1 MWGLLPVSSNSAI
14 LRPNDLGAPLHMGS
28 WPTSI
33 WKLHLSTSSIL
44 HLIKKYDKT
53 ACSVQLEWKKRL
65 QWGYGK
71 VAPIYPI
78 LGPNEGRK
86 TSPE

>member
-14 LRPNDLGAPLHMGS
+14 LSPNDLGAPLHMGS

-53 ACSVQLEWKKRL
+53 ACSVQLEWKK
-65 QWGYGK
+65 GYNGAMEK
-71 VAPIYPI
+71 SLPYIPF
-78 LGPNEGRK
+78 
-86 TSPE
+86 